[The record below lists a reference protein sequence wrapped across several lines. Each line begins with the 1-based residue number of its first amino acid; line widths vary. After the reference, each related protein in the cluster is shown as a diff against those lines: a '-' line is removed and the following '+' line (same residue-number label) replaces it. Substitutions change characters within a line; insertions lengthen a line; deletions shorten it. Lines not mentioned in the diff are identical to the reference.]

1 MGYDKP
7 RSLGDS
13 AQAALYT
20 APIFRDFMKMALKD
34 TPDTPFRVPP
44 GIKLISVDVH
54 SGMRATGPGS
64 ILEAFKPG
72 TGPPDSYAGRRR
84 GGGAE
89 ATASRRPA
97 TSRSARERAASTEAS
112 LPNRPEHARRR
123 AVAWRFSTRGSA
135 PFGPKRIWTMRA
147 EAEQLVEDDQAVRG
161 TAEEASLTSRQRR
174 GV

>member
-54 SGMRATGPGS
+54 TGMRSSGPGS

-72 TGPPDSYAGRRR
+72 TAPPDSYVGGDNLCGDPQPDSRPTSSRAVGDRAGR
-84 GGGAE
+84 ALLE
-89 ATASRRPA
+89 
-97 TSRSARERAASTEAS
+97 RS
-112 LPNRPEHARRR
+112 
-123 AVAWRFSTRGSA
+123 
-135 PFGPKRIWTMRA
+135 
-147 EAEQLVEDDQAVRG
+147 
-161 TAEEASLTSRQRR
+161 
-174 GV
+174 